1 MKTRIYALPFSLIL
15 FLLLFFPTQAQEA
28 KKMLQ
33 DTTVQNEV
41 MGQICSNRPMM
52 NRMMDHMMKNDQ
64 AMEMMRQNR
73 EMMDSLNGGGKEAM
87 MEDRQMMK
95 NMMQMAERDSAM
107 CGRMMNM
114 MMNNTQMMEMM
125 MNNPEMMEKMQE
137 MRQEKRKRHQGRKGR

>member
-1 MKTRIYALPFSLIL
+1 MKTRIYALPLSLIL

-95 NMMQMAERDSAM
+95 NMMQMAERDSVM